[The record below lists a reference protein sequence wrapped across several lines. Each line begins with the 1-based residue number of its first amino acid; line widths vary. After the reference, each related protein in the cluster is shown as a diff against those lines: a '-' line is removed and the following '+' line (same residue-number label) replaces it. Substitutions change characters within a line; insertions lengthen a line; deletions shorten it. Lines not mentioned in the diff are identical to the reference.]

1 MTVAPVTVA
10 IALGSNMADRFEL
23 LRSARAS
30 IGQLDG
36 VTVLAASQVEETRAF
51 GPPQPAYL
59 NQMILADTT
68 RSLVALLSELQVI
81 ERAHGRSRELSKGP
95 RTLDLD
101 IVWARDLTITT
112 GDLLVPHP
120 GLGTRDFWQREL
132 AELLGV
138 DEAADA
144 VDTAQVHAGLDTRH
158 SASAPDGYRWSGS
171 WETFS

>member
-10 IALGSNMADRFEL
+10 IALGSNMADRYEL
-23 LRSARAS
+23 LRSARES
-30 IGQLDG
+30 IGLLDG
-36 VTVLAASQVEETRAF
+36 VTILATSQVEETPAF

-59 NQMILADTT
+59 NQMMLVNTTQSLA
-68 RSLVALLSELQVI
+68 ALLSDLQLI
-81 ERAHGRSRELSKGP
+81 EREHGRSRALSKGP

-101 IVWARDLTITT
+101 IVWARHLTITT
-112 GDLLVPHP
+112 RDLLVPHP
-120 GLGTRDFWQREL
+120 GLGTREFWQREL
-132 AELLGV
+132 TELLGV

-144 VDTAQVHAGLDTRH
+144 VDTALVHAGMDTEH